1 MMKIKLMQTI
11 YASNLKSRAILVMN
25 YLIFRANKEG
35 TCFPAVKTIA
45 KECHI
50 SVNTVKR
57 ALDDLIKAGYVQK
70 DARFI
75 KEKNGAQTSNL
86 YTLSAGMFVSDDIDA
101 EAEAAIDTAPAS
113 CLDDEPI
120 EQVSFES
127 MATAVLKEEKEV
139 AEQPIQDKHGRIIP
153 NSCRSVHIGKKDLP
167 EYIDFITHK
176 WAAPQPTLI
185 PP

>member
-35 TCFPAVKTIA
+35 TCFPSIKTIA

-57 ALDDLIKAGYVQK
+57 ALDDLIRAGYVQK

-75 KEKNGAQTSNL
+75 EKKNGAQTSNL
-86 YTLSAGMFVSDDIDA
+86 YTLSAGMFVADDIDA
-101 EAEAAIDTAPAS
+101 AEAGTAINTVPAS
-113 CLDDEPI
+113 CQDEPI
-120 EQVSFES
+120 EQISFEN
-127 MATAVLKEEKEV
+127 MAPAVLQGKEE
-139 AEQPIQDKHGRIIP
+139 AADQPIQGEHEPIIS
-153 NSCRSVHIGKKDLP
+153 NSYIPVHIEKTGFS
-167 EYIDFITHK
+167 EYPKYGFK
-176 WAAPQPTLI
+176 WAAPQPMLI

>member
-35 TCFPAVKTIA
+35 TCFPSIKTIA

-70 DARFI
+70 CARFI

-101 EAEAAIDTAPAS
+101 ETGAATNAAPAS
-113 CLDDEPI
+113 CLDEPI

-127 MATAVLKEEKEV
+127 MATAMLRGEEKTTSQSIPDE
-139 AEQPIQDKHGRIIP
+139 HGRIVP
-153 NSCRSVHIGKKDLP
+153 HSCISVHIGKKDFP
-167 EYIDFITHK
+167 EYVGFVSHK

>member
-35 TCFPAVKTIA
+35 TCFPAIKTIA

-57 ALDDLIKAGYVQK
+57 ALDDLIKAGYVK
-70 DARFI
+70 KNVRFI
-75 KEKNGAQTSNL
+75 EEKNGAQTSNL
-86 YTLSAGMFVSDDIDA
+86 YTLSEGMFVSDDIDA
-101 EAEAAIDTAPAS
+101 ETGAAINAAPAS
-113 CLDDEPI
+113 CLDESI

-127 MATAVLKEEKEV
+127 MANAVLKGEKE
-139 AEQPIQDKHGRIIP
+139 AADQPMQDKHGRVIL
-153 NSCRSVHIGKKDLP
+153 NSYMPAHIEKKDLP
-167 EYIDFITHK
+167 EHVDFASHK
-176 WAAPQPTLI
+176 WVAPQPTLI

>member
-1 MMKIKLMQTI
+1 MKIKLMQTI

-35 TCFPAVKTIA
+35 TCFPSIKTIA

-70 DARFI
+70 GARFI

-101 EAEAAIDTAPAS
+101 ETGAATNAAPAS
-113 CLDDEPI
+113 CLDEPI

-127 MATAVLKEEKEV
+127 MATAVLKGEKE
-139 AEQPIQDKHGRIIP
+139 AADQPMQNKHGRVIL
-153 NSCRSVHIGKKDLP
+153 NSCMLAHTKKRAYRSMLALFPISGLP
-167 EYIDFITHK
+167 PSPH
-176 WAAPQPTLI
+176 
-185 PP
+185 

>member
-1 MMKIKLMQTI
+1 MKIKLMQTI

-25 YLIFRANKEG
+25 YLVFRANKEG
-35 TCFPAVKTIA
+35 TCFPAIKTIA

-50 SVNTVKR
+50 GVNTVKR

-70 DARFI
+70 NARFI
-75 KEKNGAQTSNL
+75 EEKNGAQTSNL
-86 YTLSAGMFVSDDIDA
+86 YTLSTGVFVTDNIDL
-101 EAEAAIDTAPAS
+101 ETGVAINAAPAS
-113 CLDDEPI
+113 CQDEPI

-127 MATAVLKEEKEV
+127 MATTILKGEEKTTD
-139 AEQPIQDKHGRIIP
+139 QSILDGHDRMIP
-153 NSCRSVHIGKKDLP
+153 HPYISVHTENVNFP
-167 EYIDFITHK
+167 EYLNFVFNK

>member
-1 MMKIKLMQTI
+1 MKIKLMQTI

-35 TCFPAVKTIA
+35 TCFPSIKTIA

-57 ALDDLIKAGYVQK
+57 ALDELIKAGYVQK

-75 KEKNGAQTSNL
+75 EEKNGAQTSNL
-86 YTLSAGMFVSDDIDA
+86 YTLSANMFVADDINA
-101 EAEAAIDTAPAS
+101 ETGAAINTAPVS
-113 CLDDEPI
+113 CQDEPI
-120 EQVSFES
+120 EQVTFES
-127 MATAVLKEEKEV
+127 MAPTVLESKEKV
-139 AEQPIQDKHGRIIP
+139 ADQPIQDEHEQIISNLYIPVYIEKTDFTEP
-153 NSCRSVHIGKKDLP
+153 NV
-167 EYIDFITHK
+167 FK
-176 WAAPQPTLI
+176 WATPQPTLI